1 MPAYASVIAIFGGG
15 GLGCLLRW
23 GLGAWLNPV
32 FPTLPL
38 GTVAANLSGGMLIGL
53 ASAFFSHNA
62 SVPPDLRLLV
72 ITGFLG
78 GLTTFSTF
86 SLEVVTLLGQRQYLW
101 GLGLAGL
108 HLLGTL
114 FMTALGI
121 LIVNALVVRA

>member
-1 MPAYASVIAIFGGG
+1 MPGSLSVIAVFGGG
-15 GLGCLLRW
+15 GFGCLLRW
-23 GLGAWLNPV
+23 WLGALLNPV
-32 FPTLPL
+32 FPTVAL
-38 GTVAANLSGGMLIGL
+38 GTVTANLVGGMLIGL

-62 SVPPDLRLLV
+62 SVPPEIRLMV

-86 SLEVVTLLGQRQYLW
+86 SLEVVTLIGQRQYLW
-101 GLGLAGL
+101 GLGVAGL
-108 HLLGTL
+108 HLLGAL